1 MKTRYEYV
9 TIMPMT
15 TVTTPQRQIEQKLM
29 AIARRLP
36 PERLT
41 HLVAFARFLEDEL
54 DSDKAT
60 ASYTEADARWDDLLA
75 SPEGQRTLLKLA
87 REAQEEYE
95 AGQTTEIIVTDD
107 DRLAP
112 G

>member
-1 MKTRYEYV
+1 MKTQREYA
-9 TIMPMT
+9 TIVSMT
-15 TVTTPQRQIEQKLM
+15 TVTTPQRQNEQKLM

-41 HLVAFARFLEDEL
+41 HLIAFARFLEYEAKEDEL
-54 DSDKAT
+54 T
-60 ASYTEADARWDDLLA
+60 TSYTEGDARWDELLA
-75 SPEGQRTLLKLA
+75 SSEGQQTLLKLA

-95 AGQTTEIIVTDD
+95 AGQTTAITVTDD
-107 DRLAP
+107 GRLAP